1 LQLSQHAARLGGGPR
16 GAADYPGY
24 RVVEFAAPPD
34 GAVMAKFVDA
44 RTRVASTRV
53 GTSSGYWITGTHHEI
68 AYLDRDNHVRTSTM
82 HTTGHVLVWSEGG
95 VTIRVEGPETQA
107 EAQAIAA
114 SLT

>member
-1 LQLSQHAARLGGGPR
+1 
-16 GAADYPGY
+16 
-24 RVVEFAAPPD
+24 
-34 GAVMAKFVDA
+34 
-44 RTRVASTRV
+44 
-53 GTSSGYWITGTHHEI
+53 
-68 AYLDRDNHVRTSTM
+68 M